1 MALRHPHHVPARQLP
16 LSGRA
21 RASGAVGA
29 RTTHRK
35 PRWQDEVSTVS
46 GWRAAGL
53 ELVAPG
59 VLGAFEAAARG
70 ALPLRLG
77 GQILS
82 RPARIGEGVA
92 EGDVDHGMVGEP
104 LERRPGTP
112 GVPPIGT
119 AHAEP
124 PGRLRRLAENVL
136 VGRRARQVEHRG
148 VAELLGLGAIA
159 GVVDET
165 RELLVGDARGV
176 DLEGVEVHLVDGRL
190 TVAGVAD
197 AARVAH
203 PETPCRDRDGLDR
216 VSCGCGHRSAC
227 RRAFRRGLL
236 CLHRRLG
243 RGRREGA
250 ATGRTTGSVHVL
262 VHRSSSSIMPCRRG
276 GMPYVNLS

>member
-1 MALRHPHHVPARQLP
+1 MALRHPHHVPDRQLP

-92 EGDVDHGMVGEP
+92 EGDVDHGMVHEIVDRASGP
-104 LERRPGTP
+104 Q
-112 GVPPIGT
+112 GVPPVGPRLETPPAAEVVEPHRPRGRHEDERARVDHLGRDPGVRARIGR
-119 AHAEP
+119 ALRLGHVARLLHEAGELRVRHGRPVHPEAVDGHAVG
-124 PGRLRRLAENVL
+124 GRLLGIVAI
-136 VGRRARQVEHRG
+136 RAHE
-148 VAELLGLGAIA
+148 
-159 GVVDET
+159 
-165 RELLVGDARGV
+165 
-176 DLEGVEVHLVDGRL
+176 
-190 TVAGVAD
+190 
-197 AARVAH
+197 
-203 PETPCRDRDGLDR
+203 
-216 VSCGCGHRSAC
+216 
-227 RRAFRRGLL
+227 
-236 CLHRRLG
+236 
-243 RGRREGA
+243 EGA
-250 ATGRTTGSVHVL
+250 AGHVDHPGEGGSE
-262 VHRSSSSIMPCRRG
+262 G
-276 GMPYVNLS
+276 